1 MSTLI
6 VEDGTEFP
14 VLDDSPPV
22 LRRGF
27 LVVIERGHS
36 GWGAYV
42 PDLDGVVAAAET
54 EAEVCLLIR
63 EAVALHLKGI
73 REDNEAVPEP
83 TSHAYWVRS

>member
-14 VLDDSPPV
+14 VLDEASPV
-22 LRRGF
+22 LRLGF
-27 LVVIERGHS
+27 LVVIERGQS

-54 EAEVCLLIR
+54 EAEVCSLIA
-63 EAVALHLKGI
+63 EAVHLHLQGMQDDHDAI
-73 REDNEAVPEP
+73 PEP
-83 TSHAYWVRS
+83 TSHAYWVTA